1 MDHGRDMS
9 TAGDEARANRT
20 AGTASPRRR
29 SRTSFWV
36 RTMQVAR
43 ERDGWHR
50 VPRFYTQATAAQL
63 TSDIVNAAHRHPDTV
78 RVKGILPGEVWN
90 ARWGH
95 ASDAPGSDFVVWI
108 KLERPADD

>member
-1 MDHGRDMS
+1 MATS
-9 TAGDEARANRT
+9 GDEARAT
-20 AGTASPRRR
+20 HAAGMDPRPRG

-36 RTMQVAR
+36 RTLQVAR
-43 ERDGWHR
+43 DRDGWHR
-50 VPRFYTQATAAQL
+50 VPRFYTLATAAQL

-108 KLERPADD
+108 KLEQPADV

>member
-1 MDHGRDMS
+1 MA
-9 TAGDEARANRT
+9 TAGDEARAT
-20 AGTASPRRR
+20 HAAGAAPRPRG

-36 RTMQVAR
+36 RTLQVAR
-43 ERDGWHR
+43 DRDGWHR

-108 KLERPADD
+108 KLEPPADN

>member
-1 MDHGRDMS
+1 MRV
-9 TAGDEARANRT
+9 NRT
-20 AGTASPRRR
+20 TNGTPPRRG

-36 RTMQVAR
+36 RTLQTAR
-43 ERDGWHR
+43 ERGDWHR

-63 TSDIVNAAHRHPDTV
+63 TSDIINATHRHPDTV

-108 KLERPADD
+108 KLERPDAD